1 MGKVIVIDECEWN
14 ARNSW
19 KKDVQTRQNSAGKR
33 ELRHSCNNYNTYD

>member
-19 KKDVQTRQNSAGKR
+19 KKDVQTRQNSARKR